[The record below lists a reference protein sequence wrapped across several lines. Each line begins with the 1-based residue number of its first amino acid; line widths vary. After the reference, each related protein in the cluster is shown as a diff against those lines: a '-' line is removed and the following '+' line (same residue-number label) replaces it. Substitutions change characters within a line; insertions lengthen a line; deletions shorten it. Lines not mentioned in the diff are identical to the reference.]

1 MTAAVDTPIRA
12 VVIGGG
18 AIGASVVAAL
28 LRGDVPDV
36 VPFAVVDPQPVGD
49 LGVPQLRLEAALDQ
63 ADVVVECAGQA
74 VVAQSAARILERGI
88 DLLITSVGALAD
100 PEVAAAVRAAGPGR
114 FLLTAGAIGG
124 LDILSSA
131 AAQGPLT
138 RVEVTT
144 TKLPTTLVQP
154 WMDDH
159 DADLLRVA
167 TEPIEVF
174 RGNAREAT
182 RLFPRSLNVAATLGW
197 VVGDFD
203 LVDVRLIADPAAE
216 LTCHRVVAEG
226 AAGRYTFEIENLPSP
241 QNPRTSGVVPH
252 AVLRSLAALVGRP
265 SGVV

>member
-1 MTAAVDTPIRA
+1 MSRTAEGPVRV

-18 AIGASVVAAL
+18 AIGASVVASL
-28 LRGDVPDV
+28 LRGDLPGV
-36 VPFAVVDPQPVGD
+36 VPVAVVDGQPVGD
-49 LGVPQLRLEAALDQ
+49 LGVPQLRLDAALDL

-74 VVAQSAARILERGI
+74 VVAQRAVDILERGI

-100 PEVAAAVRAAGPGR
+100 ADLATAIRVAGPGR

-167 TEPIEVF
+167 TEPVEVF

-197 VVGDFD
+197 VAGDFD
-203 LVDVRLIADPAAE
+203 LVDVRLVADPAAE

-226 AAGRYTFEIENLPSP
+226 VAGRYTFEIQNLPSP
-241 QNPRTSGVVPH
+241 DNPRTSGVVPH

-265 SGVV
+265 SGVI